1 MNQPQVHMC
10 HVHPEPPLLPP
21 CPPRPCRLSQR
32 MGFGCPA
39 SYIKLALV
47 IHFSSGNVYVSM
59 LFSQITPPFPSSTE
73 SKSLF
78 FMRIIAMLII
88 KIVLLNNSFN
98 VFVFMDLIKKF
109 NSEIR
114 EYDAI

>member
-1 MNQPQVHMC
+1 
-10 HVHPEPPLLPP
+10 
-21 CPPRPCRLSQR
+21 
-32 MGFGCPA
+32 
-39 SYIKLALV
+39 
-47 IHFSSGNVYVSM
+47 
-59 LFSQITPPFPSSTE
+59 
-73 SKSLF
+73 
-78 FMRIIAMLII
+78 MLII